1 MRNHIIYTLAQDC
14 IVQISN
20 LVSICVYLANFIS
33 LLVLNLCIYITIRRK
48 SSLLNSSQRLQRD
61 IFIAT
66 ILVTI
71 VFMFAACHSCKA
83 FISILELCQ
92 VISGQTDSPYNIL
105 QSFKASS
112 YLGDDQESFWGP
124 KMNVTVAI
132 SHFLIT
138 FNCSCNF
145 LIYCAKVT

>member
-1 MRNHIIYTLAQDC
+1 MRNHIIYTLPQHC

-83 FISILELCQ
+83 FISIIELCQ
-92 VISGQTDSPYNIL
+92 VVSGHTENPKHSQVQDA
-105 QSFKASS
+105 SFV
-112 YLGDDQESFWGP
+112 GDDQESFWGP

-138 FNCSCNF
+138 LNCSCNF
-145 LIYCAKVT
+145 LIYCAKVKM